1 MASVLYF
8 RWDTHCKEGDSEN
21 ILWTSSQSIL
31 KLLSTSQTLH
41 PAIRNRNS
49 FCGLKFYRP
58 DWLPS
63 LRHAA
68 SKENLCNIF
77 LLALAPPLTLNFGGK
92 RCIALAI
99 LFFMCKDRYYDFA
112 KSSTACIQKNIMRA
126 AIGIVTNSSASPTN
140 CLANR
145 PSHLC
150 RHLHITT
157 MSATYNIC
165 AGGARQ
171 LCWWHNH
178 CNNVTWSFMAVQS
191 GDCVYIRL

>member
-31 KLLSTSQTLH
+31 KLLSTPQTLH

-77 LLALAPPLTLNFGGK
+77 LLALALPLTLNFGGK

-99 LFFMCKDRYYDFA
+99 LFFMCKDRYYE
-112 KSSTACIQKNIMRA
+112 TLPRA
-126 AIGIVTNSSASPTN
+126 AQLASKKICNESSHRYRNQFVCFADELLGKST
-140 CLANR
+140 
-145 PSHLC
+145 
-150 RHLHITT
+150 
-157 MSATYNIC
+157 
-165 AGGARQ
+165 
-171 LCWWHNH
+171 
-178 CNNVTWSFMAVQS
+178 
-191 GDCVYIRL
+191 